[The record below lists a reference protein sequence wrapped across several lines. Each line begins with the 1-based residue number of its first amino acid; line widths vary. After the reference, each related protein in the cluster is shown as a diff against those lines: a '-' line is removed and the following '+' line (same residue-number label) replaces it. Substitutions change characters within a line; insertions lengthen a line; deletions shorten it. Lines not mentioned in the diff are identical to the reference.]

1 MQKIQEARQAARRTL
16 TLLDEA
22 KQQLSSARNWGI
34 YDLLGGKFFT
44 SLIKHDKID
53 KAERLLRQA
62 QESLHL
68 LQKKVGDVDFSL
80 QPALQISDLE
90 RFMDI
95 ALDNIIS
102 DWMVQSKIQ
111 SRLQDLERIAVQVRR
126 LSDRL
131 EHLEREVM

>member
-22 KQQLSSARNWGI
+22 KQQLSSARNWGGI

-68 LQKKVGDVDFSL
+68 LQKKKWGGMWTLACSL
-80 QPALQISDLE
+80 RCRSPIWSGLWTLPWTTSSPIGWFRAK
-90 RFMDI
+90 FK
-95 ALDNIIS
+95 AAC
-102 DWMVQSKIQ
+102 
-111 SRLQDLERIAVQVRR
+111 RI
-126 LSDRL
+126 
-131 EHLEREVM
+131 

>member
-1 MQKIQEARQAARRTL
+1 M
-16 TLLDEA
+16 
-22 KQQLSSARNWGI
+22 
-34 YDLLGGKFFT
+34 
-44 SLIKHDKID
+44 
-53 KAERLLRQA
+53 
-62 QESLHL
+62 
-68 LQKKVGDVDFSL
+68 DFSL